1 MPTVRAASSLRSPLV
16 LVCAAAMA
24 LSGYSVV
31 QANSR
36 PAVIQAA
43 PTAIGF
49 IDLQALVEG
58 LEEVRDQNK
67 ELEKRA
73 KELQA
78 QINAVK
84 TEFEAAKAAFEAC
97 LPNDPRKFELG
108 VKAKALELQFNG
120 QQQGLKAVLGIEK
133 GRYWKLLYKRI
144 NTSVAQLAAQ
154 QGLDAILLDD
164 RKMEL
169 PMDKELTDD
178 QITGFLQ
185 NKKVLFATAKVDVTG
200 ALVDLMNNS
209 FAANGKK

>member
-1 MPTVRAASSLRSPLV
+1 MSTVRASSSLRSPLV
-16 LVCAAAMA
+16 LVCAAAIA

-49 IDLQALVEG
+49 IDLQTLVNG
-58 LEEVRDQNK
+58 LDEVKEQNK

-73 KELQA
+73 KDLQV

-84 TEFEAAKAAFEAC
+84 TEFEQAKVAFDNC

-120 QQQGLKAVLGIEK
+120 MQQGLKAVLGIEK
-133 GRYWKLLYKRI
+133 GRYWKILYKRI
-144 NTSVAQLAAQ
+144 NTSVSQLATQ
-154 QGLDAILLDD
+154 QGLDVILLDD
-164 RKMEL
+164 RGMEL

-209 FAANGKK
+209 FASNGKK